1 MQQPWGEGKTRG
13 REAGPD
19 SSHRGGS
26 RRGRHA
32 LLLQLKQW
40 MQVELKDFNPFG
52 VKKKKRFVQVEDTT
66 PLSTCVLQIHNGVV
80 SVSVV

>member
-1 MQQPWGEGKTRG
+1 
-13 REAGPD
+13 
-19 SSHRGGS
+19 
-26 RRGRHA
+26 
-32 LLLQLKQW
+32 